1 MKTRTIRCEEYVP
14 TVLKVTVLYPDGRP
28 KDCIMIH
35 DDQSTDVRDG
45 AEFIVGFLPT
55 KTVRKSTS

>member
-1 MKTRTIRCEEYVP
+1 
-14 TVLKVTVLYPDGRP
+14 
-28 KDCIMIH
+28 MIH